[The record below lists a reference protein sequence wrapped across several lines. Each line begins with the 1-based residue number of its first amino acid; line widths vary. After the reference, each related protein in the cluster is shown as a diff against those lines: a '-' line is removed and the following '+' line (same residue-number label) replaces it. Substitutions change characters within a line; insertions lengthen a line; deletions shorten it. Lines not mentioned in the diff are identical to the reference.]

1 MGVPEP
7 VVPMTRPGISARS
20 DDIHRLAVVT
30 LLIPLWVVLRPH
42 SVMDLLTP
50 QAETMLGRLILVA
63 FLTGVLR
70 VAWKVLGPM
79 DVLPATPRRRAAFF
93 GLVATTTLLYT
104 TAAGAV
110 VERSVPRVAS
120 TSAYGPLVPWPAL
133 EVPLIGDWSLRL
145 GLGHMLVALVVALLV
160 SVTFLRV
167 LAPPRRACRR
177 PVGAGSPALLLGA
190 TCPGC
195 LPPLLLPLG
204 ALALPLAWITDP
216 TAPASTLF
224 IVAAPLLALYGL
236 HRTIRTPT
244 PVFRSTDVSGDL
256 TLVALPLAYA
266 GLPRGA
272 SPQQDGVHLV
282 YILALVGAL
291 LLVGAVF
298 IALFYYLIKYRAGRP
313 DADRDID
320 KETGPVARRVLIALF
335 LFIPAGII
343 FGIGIYSQ
351 TVVLDGM
358 QEVPEDALEVDVTA
372 AQFAW
377 TFQYP
382 DGDRSFDELT
392 VPHGR
397 GVVLNVTSRD
407 VIHSLFIPE
416 MGIKI
421 DATPGRENHVVFQ
434 PLRSGTFQGR
444 CAEHCGVG
452 HTDMLFTLTVLDEG
466 ERPQR

>member
-1 MGVPEP
+1 
-7 VVPMTRPGISARS
+7 
-20 DDIHRLAVVT
+20 
-30 LLIPLWVVLRPH
+30 
-42 SVMDLLTP
+42 MDLLTP
-50 QAETMLGRLILVA
+50 QTETMLGRLILVA
-63 FLTGVLR
+63 FLACVVR
-70 VAWKVLGPM
+70 VAWNLRGPQG
-79 DVLPATPRRRAAFF
+79 VLPATRRGWAASLA
-93 GLVATTTLLYT
+93 LVATTTLLYT
-104 TAAGAV
+104 AAAGAFL
-110 VERSVPRVAS
+110 ERNIPRVAS
-120 TSAYGPLVPWPAL
+120 TSVYGPLVPWPGL
-133 EVPLIGDWSLRL
+133 EAPLIGGGSLRL
-145 GLGHMLVALVVALLV
+145 GLGHMLVALVVALIV
-160 SVTFLRV
+160 SATVLRL
-167 LAPPRRACRR
+167 LALPRRPCR
-177 PVGAGSPALLLGA
+177 GSAATGPPALLLGA

-195 LPPLLLPLG
+195 LPLFLLPLG
-204 ALALPLAWITDP
+204 ALAPLAWLTDP
-216 TAPASTLF
+216 TSPASTLF
-224 IVAAPLLALYGL
+224 VVGAPLLALHGL
-236 HRTIRTPT
+236 WRTAHTPISVF
-244 PVFRSTDVSGDL
+244 PSIFRSHDTSIDL

-298 IALFYYLIKYRAGRP
+298 IALFYYLIKYRASRP
-313 DADRDID
+313 DADRDVD
-320 KETGPVARRVLIALF
+320 KEIGPAARRVLIALF
-335 LFIPAGII
+335 LIIPAGLI

-351 TVVLDGM
+351 MVVLDGM
-358 QEVPEDALEVDVTA
+358 REVPEDALEVDVTA

-382 DGDRSFDELT
+382 DGNRSFDELT

-421 DATPGRENHVVFQ
+421 DATPGRENQVVFQ

-452 HTDMLFTLTVLDEG
+452 HTDMLFTLTVLDKG
-466 ERPQR
+466 EAPPYENGS

>member
-1 MGVPEP
+1 MGVSER
-7 VVPMTRPGISARS
+7 VVPLTRPDLFARS
-20 DDIHRLAVVT
+20 DDLHRLVVVT

-42 SVMDLLTP
+42 PVMDLLTP
-50 QAETMLGRLILVA
+50 QSETMLGRLILVGFLAGVIGAA
-63 FLTGVLR
+63 FKMLKPLGVR
-70 VAWKVLGPM
+70 
-79 DVLPATPRRRAAFF
+79 PATRRGWVGLL
-93 GLVATTTLLYT
+93 GLVASTTLLYAA
-104 TAAGAV
+104 AAGV
-110 VERSVPRVAS
+110 FVERHVPRVAP

-133 EVPLIGDWSLRL
+133 EVPLLGGWSLRL
-145 GLGHMLVALVVALLV
+145 GLGHMLVAIVVAFLV
-160 SVTFLRV
+160 SVTVLRV
-167 LAPPRRACRR
+167 LALRRRACR
-177 PVGAGSPALLLGA
+177 GSVATGLPALLLGA
-190 TCPGC
+190 ICPGC
-195 LPPLLLPLG
+195 LPLFLLPLG
-204 ALALPLAWITDP
+204 ALALPLTWLTDP
-216 TAPASTLF
+216 TSPASTLF

-236 HRTIRTPT
+236 RRTIRTPT
-244 PVFRSTDVSGDL
+244 SIFRSADTSVDL

-282 YILALVGAL
+282 YILGLLGAL

-298 IALFYYLIKYRAGRP
+298 IALFYYLIKYRASRP
-313 DADRDID
+313 DADRDIG
-320 KETGPVARRVLIALF
+320 KETGPVTRRVLIALF

-351 TVVLDGM
+351 TVVLDSM
-358 QEVPEDALEVDVTA
+358 QEVPEDALQVNVTA

-382 DGDRSFDELT
+382 DGNRTFDELT
-392 VPHGR
+392 VPAGR

-421 DATPGRENHVVFQ
+421 DATPGRENQVVFQ

-466 ERPQR
+466 DQTPG